1 MLVNFSQSH
10 PKLGEPGLS
19 VEARGS
25 LLQLVSSIEV
35 SAIFGNT
42 AMKTNGEN

>member
-19 VEARGS
+19 VEAGS
-25 LLQLVSSIEV
+25 RFTVAVGRYRVLRSVQFLATPQ
-35 SAIFGNT
+35 
-42 AMKTNGEN
+42 

>member
-19 VEARGS
+19 VEAGS
-25 LLQLVSSIEV
+25 RFSVAVGIEY
-35 SAIFGNT
+35 
-42 AMKTNGEN
+42 